1 MRVDLPAPFSPQS
14 ACTSPRRTR
23 RWMSSFAT
31 TPGNRLVIPTSSTAY
46 PPPSCTPTSCTAVDS
61 AMPSPGALVGSRGRL
76 PLRRAGHRDLAADD
90 RRLVRVQ
97 LRRDVRQVV
106 ARGGVPHAVHL

>member
-1 MRVDLPAPFSPQS
+1 MRVDLPAPFSPHS

-46 PPPSCTPTSCTAVDS
+46 SPPAVPDS
-61 AMPSPGALVGSRGRL
+61 AMPPPAPFVLPGVGT
-76 PLRRAGHRDLAADD
+76 AA
-90 RRLVRVQ
+90 
-97 LRRDVRQVV
+97 
-106 ARGGVPHAVHL
+106 ARGPDARARYCETPPEPHRGAVWPPGPYPYGDV

>member
-1 MRVDLPAPFSPQS
+1 MRVDLPAPFSPHS

-46 PPPSCTPTSCTAVDS
+46 SPPADPAS
-61 AMPSPGALVGSRGRL
+61 AMPSPGVVR
-76 PLRRAGHRDLAADD
+76 PRRY
-90 RRLVRVQ
+90 
-97 LRRDVRQVV
+97 
-106 ARGGVPHAVHL
+106 GVLGTVI